1 MGIYP
6 AAGPVTAPQWEYT
19 CNAVTLSVC
28 ARMVTRSA
36 ERTSS
41 GSFPGPSFQA
51 YSFGTPLKVTSRPI
65 FQAYSVHTGSMTH
78 VDVGV
83 LEKRRAYEQGA
94 FYARDRHGAAGESG
108 PSFRPPC
115 SRLFV
120 RLFCPG
126 SQHFRGIEYAESLG
140 RAGGVHE
147 RETCVVQGTK
157 Q

>member
-51 YSFGTPLKVTSRPI
+51 YS
-65 FQAYSVHTGSMTH
+65 VHTGSMPLLMSH
-78 VDVGV
+78 PIILAVWH
-83 LEKRRAYEQGA
+83 A
-94 FYARDRHGAAGESG
+94 
-108 PSFRPPC
+108 P
-115 SRLFV
+115 
-120 RLFCPG
+120 
-126 SQHFRGIEYAESLG
+126 
-140 RAGGVHE
+140 
-147 RETCVVQGTK
+147 
-157 Q
+157 